1 MMIRHAATAF
11 LLLVFSSQS
20 WGQTYWLAGFA
31 PSNPQK
37 PPARLK
43 VAPPTHTAV
52 DVTFITINGDL
63 LIVNDHICHARL
75 ALPDRA
81 SQIKFDNWEEV
92 EEIGGYEKFRENLIS
107 NLKSDPNTW
116 TKTMWM
122 KEIKSAIPNYEGEC
136 GLFSGTRKIYFGNDD
151 VIIPQPFHGYYRY
164 IKGPAATFHTTM
176 EEAEQ
181 RKIRAAE
188 DSKKLEERL
197 LKTPPPAK
205 AK

>member
-1 MMIRHAATAF
+1 MLHKPVAAI
-11 LLLVFSSQS
+11 LLILLVNDS
-20 WGQTYWLAGFA
+20 WCQTYWLARFA

-43 VAPPTHTAV
+43 VDPPTHTAI

-75 ALPDRA
+75 TLPERA

-92 EEIGGYEKFRENLIS
+92 EEIGGHEKFRANLIS

-122 KEIKSAIPNYEGEC
+122 KEIKSTVPNYEGEC
-136 GLFSGTRKIYFGNDD
+136 GLFSGVRKIYFSNDD
-151 VIIPQPFHGYYRY
+151 VIIPHPFHGYYRY
-164 IKGPAATFHTTM
+164 IKGPDATFHTTM
-176 EEAEQ
+176 EESEQ
-181 RKIRAAE
+181 RKLRAAE
-188 DSKKLEERL
+188 NTKKLEERL
-197 LKTPPPAK
+197 LKTPLPAK
-205 AK
+205 AN

>member
-1 MMIRHAATAF
+1 MTIRHAATAF
-11 LLLVFSSQS
+11 LLLVFSGQS
-20 WGQTYWLAGFA
+20 WSQTYWLARFA

-43 VAPPTHTAV
+43 VDPPTHTAV

-75 ALPDRA
+75 VLPERQ

-116 TKTMWM
+116 TKNMWM
-122 KEIKSAIPNYEGEC
+122 KEIKSATQNYEGEC

-164 IKGPAATFHTTM
+164 VKGAAATFHTTM

-181 RKIRAAE
+181 RKIRAAAE
-188 DSKKLEERL
+188 SKELEERL
-197 LKTPPPAK
+197 LKKNQPVKTK
-205 AK
+205 